1 MSRPCKEIPFEDTKG
16 LKTLLGEG
24 RTQYEIADYFKV
36 DQATISRNIKKMKK
50 EE

>member
-1 MSRPCKEIPFEDTKG
+1 MPRPKKLIPINDIRG
-16 LKTLLGEG
+16 LKTLLEEG
-24 RTQYEIADYFKV
+24 KTQDEIADYFKV